1 MDFYLNFKLKM
12 SRICIVVQNYYD
24 IDPRVR
30 RTVEC
35 LVDSGYSVDVFSLR
49 SEEQSREKYKYN
61 GVNIISISLGKKR
74 ASKLRY
80 VLEYIIFFL
89 WAFFRVTHYSLKQ
102 KYSVIH
108 VNTLPDFLV
117 YAGLIQKL
125 FGATIILDMHEVMP
139 EFYMSK
145 FGVPKNHIIIKLIKW
160 QERVSIRFA
169 DQVITINE
177 PIKKLLENR
186 NTIKNKITVVM
197 NSVDNSLFSL
207 QDSRINNH
215 SNDKFIFMYHGTL
228 TRLYGLDIA
237 IRAFSKVCERSD
249 DVEFWIIGE
258 GPEKDNLKSIIQDQG
273 IISKVKFIGLVPQQ
287 EIPSWLRKCDVGVL
301 ATRKD
306 VFSDLSF
313 SNKLPEYIITGK
325 PVIISRLKTIRF
337 YFSEQALA
345 YFEPNNVDDLA
356 KEMLD
361 LFVNS
366 KRRQNMVKLAQKEY
380 QAINWD
386 VMKHRYLNLIKAT
399 EN

>member
-35 LVDSGYSVDVFSLR
+35 LIDSGYSVDVFSLR

-102 KYSVIH
+102 K
-108 VNTLPDFLV
+108 
-117 YAGLIQKL
+117 
-125 FGATIILDMHEVMP
+125 
-139 EFYMSK
+139 
-145 FGVPKNHIIIKLIKW
+145 W
-160 QERVSIRFA
+160 
-169 DQVITINE
+169 
-177 PIKKLLENR
+177 
-186 NTIKNKITVVM
+186 
-197 NSVDNSLFSL
+197 
-207 QDSRINNH
+207 INNH

-237 IRAFSKVCERSD
+237 IRAFSKVCARSD

-306 VFSDLSF
+306 MFSDLSF

-325 PVIISRLKTIRF
+325 PVIISRLKAIRF

-345 YFEPNNVDDLA
+345 YFEPNNVDDLV
-356 KEMLD
+356 KVMLD
-361 LFVNS
+361 LLENS
-366 KRRQNMVKLAQKEY
+366 KRRQNMVKFAQKEY